1 LFGLDFAARS
11 RQGSGAGGAA
21 ALPGSADWLKSY
33 PMHSQKWDCSNQKI
47 PVRGIGPER
56 KIEISLLNSRLF
68 IGTPY
73 AYKAGALE

>member
-1 LFGLDFAARS
+1 
-11 RQGSGAGGAA
+11 
-21 ALPGSADWLKSY
+21 
-33 PMHSQKWDCSNQKI
+33 MHSQKWDCSNQKI